1 MRIIVVK
8 LILLLASLSVFAHE
22 PGLSSIEIT
31 IKNNEL
37 YVSQVF
43 ALQDVE
49 FLIPMDIDLDA
60 DVSDEE
66 RDAARP
72 ALTKLVLDNLQVRQ
86 LETAHIGHERASVKF
101 DQQNNATFDINYKLP
116 SSSQVTITLNLL
128 TLFPDNH
135 KQYVT
140 VKNDRGDVVTQKML
154 SKSDNSIQLN
164 VNSEVKPN
172 KKITDAVIDFIE
184 LGIEHILTGYDH
196 LLFLLALLIVTTR
209 LLTAIKII
217 SLFTLSHSITLV
229 LAGLNIVELPSSI
242 VEPIIAASIVYVG
255 VENLFDKIR
264 ARSLVTFSFGFI
276 HGFGF
281 ASVLKEMDIS
291 TEYGGIII
299 PLLSFNIGV
308 ELGQLLVAMVILSV
322 VTFIKQKQMYS
333 NKVIQSVS
341 ILVSCAGMFWLI
353 ERTLLA

>member
-1 MRIIVVK
+1 MRRIVVK
-8 LILLLASLSVFAHE
+8 LFLLLASMCVFAHD
-22 PGLSSIEIT
+22 PGLSSLEIT
-31 IKNNEL
+31 VKNNEL

-43 ALQDVE
+43 ALQDIE

-66 RDAARP
+66 RDVVRP
-72 ALTKLVLDNLQVRQ
+72 ALTKLVVDNLQVRQ
-86 LETAHIGHERASVKF
+86 LGTAFIGHERVSVKF
-101 DQQNNATFDINYKLP
+101 DKQNNATFDINYKL
-116 SSSQVTITLNLL
+116 SDSTQVTLALNLL

-140 VKNDRGDVVTQKML
+140 VKNDQGDVVTQKML
-154 SKSDNSIQLN
+154 SKSDSSIQLN
-164 VNSEVKPN
+164 VNSGVKPN

-308 ELGQLLVAMVILSV
+308 ELGQLFVAMIILSI
-322 VTFIKQKQMYS
+322 VTFIKQKKNVQ
-333 NKVIQSVS
+333 Q
-341 ILVSCAGMFWLI
+341 
-353 ERTLLA
+353 